1 MKPGEPWGEP
11 LTEAPDVEVAG
22 DDSDLAA
29 ALSAHPGALVRF
41 HPGEHSDLARA
52 IGIAG
57 GGPGELAAPIDALD
71 LGPEGHAVNAVVL
84 GTHPAR
90 IGLTTP
96 SAALRVSVNGRPTFD
111 GRATT
116 VVVANG
122 QFLDGLDVVPR
133 GHPGD
138 GRMEVQAYA
147 LTRGE
152 RKAMRTRLPTGTH
165 LPHPRITTASGRSV
179 VVTVSGGRLLPLT
192 VDGVAHDPV
201 EELRVDLLPNALR
214 LVL

>member
-11 LTEAPDVEVAG
+11 LTGAPDVEVAG
-22 DDSDLAA
+22 DDADLAA
-29 ALSAHPGALVRF
+29 VLSTHRGALVRYE
-41 HPGEHSDLARA
+41 PSERSDLARA
-52 IGIAG
+52 VGIG
-57 GGPGELAAPIDALD
+57 GGGGGRLAAPIDALD
-71 LGPEGHAVNAVVL
+71 VAPGGYAVNAVVL
-84 GTHPAR
+84 GTHPSR

-96 SAALRVSVNGRPTFD
+96 SAHLRVAVNGRPAFD

-116 VVVANG
+116 LVVANG

-138 GRMEVQAYA
+138 GRMEVQVYA

-152 RKAMRTRLPTGTH
+152 RRAMRSRLPQGVH

-179 VVTVSGGRLLPLT
+179 VVSVAGGRLLPLT
-192 VDGVAHDPV
+192 VDGIAHHPV
-201 EELRVDLLPNALR
+201 DELRVDLLPAALR